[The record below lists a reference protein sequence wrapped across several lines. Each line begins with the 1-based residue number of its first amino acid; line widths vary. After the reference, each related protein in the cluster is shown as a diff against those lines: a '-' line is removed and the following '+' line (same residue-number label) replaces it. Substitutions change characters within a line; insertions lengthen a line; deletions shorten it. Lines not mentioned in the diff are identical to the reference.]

1 MVTKKDIDEVVES
14 VIGGGA
20 QSNTDAQMKARIML
34 DNPQMILEALNDK
47 GGAMHQLRN
56 HPLVMRHM
64 RGSENPSGRIT
75 QAWQAEGERLV
86 YMLLSGSTAPIVTLA
101 PGATAAPAPTGTEEP
116 LALNFGESKVD
127 QARVRTMAYFAL
139 SMAVTYLWRPQ
150 ILDMAEALPVPRHTI
165 PENVMPYQHMYW
177 TWEGPRPVIYEDPQ
191 SGYHLEFDGDGM
203 LIWYG
208 GDGVINTCM
217 FGVDSA
223 GLHIVPSPVIHIGST
238 WPDDYTEGQQ
248 SFVGPVL
255 SKLAFL
261 NSPYISTDRERLDRP
276 TRHSLAR
283 ASVRDV
289 DPNIHVVKLRESS
302 TPSGVGNSTE
312 GKFHHQW
319 WVRGHIRAQWYPS
332 RKGHKLIWIQE
343 HLKGPNDAPIIKK
356 VYDVKR

>member
-86 YMLLSGSTAPIVTLA
+86 YMLLSGSTAP
-101 PGATAAPAPTGTEEP
+101 PAEAP
-116 LALNFGESKVD
+116 LALNFGESKVN

-165 PENVMPYQHMYW
+165 PENVMPYQHMY
-177 TWEGPRPVIYEDPQ
+177 
-191 SGYHLEFDGDGM
+191 
-203 LIWYG
+203 
-208 GDGVINTCM
+208 
-217 FGVDSA
+217 
-223 GLHIVPSPVIHIGST
+223 
-238 WPDDYTEGQQ
+238 
-248 SFVGPVL
+248 
-255 SKLAFL
+255 
-261 NSPYISTDRERLDRP
+261 
-276 TRHSLAR
+276 
-283 ASVRDV
+283 
-289 DPNIHVVKLRESS
+289 
-302 TPSGVGNSTE
+302 
-312 GKFHHQW
+312 
-319 WVRGHIRAQWYPS
+319 
-332 RKGHKLIWIQE
+332 
-343 HLKGPNDAPIIKK
+343 
-356 VYDVKR
+356 

>member
-1 MVTKKDIDEVVES
+1 MVTKKDIDEVIES
-14 VIGGGA
+14 VSGGGVP
-20 QSNTDAQMKARIML
+20 SNTDAQTWPDMIRAFKRV
-34 DNPQMILEALNDK
+34 DTPQMILEALNDK
-47 GGAMHQLRN
+47 GGAMQQLRN

-86 YMLLSGSTAPIVTLA
+86 YMLLSGSTAP
-101 PGATAAPAPTGTEEP
+101 PAEAP

-165 PENVMPYQHMYW
+165 PENVLPYQFMYW

-208 GDGVINTCM
+208 GYGVINTCM